1 MEARVAIS
9 MASRSNLPLW
19 REPVAMTSSNVATS
33 LAASRW
39 IASAVFFLWGQ
50 GLFHRSCAA
59 DLLVHFQQLAAEFTE
74 AVKGLDLTLRFVQF
88 GAGGEGFTDCLAVD
102 LASQAVVGAVA
113 RLAALMAVAVGFA
126 AAATDRSDRT
136 AAEIAQLEDLGQD
149 CGSLLFEGSER
160 IKHVVTP
167 AILTY
172 SYVRISAIKK
182 KKLKLLNIYVAHPPR
197 RSGERKNQ

>member
-1 MEARVAIS
+1 
-9 MASRSNLPLW
+9 
-19 REPVAMTSSNVATS
+19 MTSSNVATS